1 MEQNTRPASGTNGAG
16 QQSNSAGM
24 PGKDTDFAP
33 KFDESGITPS
43 EIKKDVETEVE
54 RPTNFITGEDL
65 LNRKVENIPCL
76 IDPIMQKTGLACLA
90 GSSDTGKSMILRQL
104 CIAVSLGR
112 TQFLGWKLNT
122 IHQSAIYVSTEDDS
136 TATSFLLN
144 KQAQGIDPALLKNLR
159 FIFDSENLITE
170 LDTELIA
177 QPADLVVVDCF
188 GDAFGQDLKD
198 TQKVRTFLNKF
209 TRLAEK
215 HKCLFLFLHH
225 TGKRTENLEPNKNN
239 LLSGQGFEGKM
250 RLVIEFRAD
259 PTRQDRRHIC
269 IVKGNYLAADHKQ
282 ESYVLEFD
290 KDTFLFKET
299 DCRTAFES
307 LAKKTDDEGRAK
319 YEQALSLKNQGKT
332 LAEIAEI
339 MGYANRGS
347 VSRLLGRHSKN
358 DAK

>member
-1 MEQNTRPASGTNGAG
+1 MHD
-16 QQSNSAGM
+16 
-24 PGKDTDFAP
+24 KDTDFAP

-104 CIAVSLGR
+104 CIAVSLGN

-122 IHQSAIYVSTEDDS
+122 IHQAAIYVSTEDDS

-144 KQAQGIDPALLKNLR
+144 KQAQGIDPARLKNLR

-170 LDTELIA
+170 LDTELTTK
-177 QPADLVVVDCF
+177 PADLVVIDCF
-188 GDAFGQDLKD
+188 SDAFGQDLKD

-209 TRLAEK
+209 TPLAEK
-215 HKCLFLFLHH
+215 HQCLFLFLHH

-259 PTRQDRRHIC
+259 PTLPDRRHIC

-290 KDTFLFKET
+290 KDTFRFNET
-299 DCRTAFES
+299 KDRTAFET
-307 LAKKTDDEGRAK
+307 LVKKTDDEGRAK
-319 YEQALSLKNQGKT
+319 FEQALSLKNQGKKGD
-332 LAEIAEI
+332 EIAKL
-339 MGYANRGS
+339 MGYKHRSAITK
-347 VSRLLGRHSKN
+347 LLKRFDES
-358 DAK
+358 DAQ